1 VEPIKRRKT
10 RIHLTETQRD
20 QLKRLKNKHSLPQS
34 EATRVQII
42 LWADEGVSYLEIARR
57 LMINKETVTTWL
69 KRWNDRPEIEVHDR
83 LKDLPRPGAP
93 DKFTPEQ
100 VCRII
105 ALACESPGTY
115 GRPVTHWT
123 ARELAD
129 EVIKQRIVNSIS
141 VTHTGRLLKKMM
153 CNHVST
159 GTG

>member
-1 VEPIKRRKT
+1 MEPIKRRKT

-42 LWADEGVSYLEIARR
+42 LWADEGVSYLKIARR

-93 DKFTPEQ
+93 VKFTPEQ

-141 VTHTGRLLKKMM
+141 VTHTGRLLKK
-153 CNHVST
+153 
-159 GTG
+159 